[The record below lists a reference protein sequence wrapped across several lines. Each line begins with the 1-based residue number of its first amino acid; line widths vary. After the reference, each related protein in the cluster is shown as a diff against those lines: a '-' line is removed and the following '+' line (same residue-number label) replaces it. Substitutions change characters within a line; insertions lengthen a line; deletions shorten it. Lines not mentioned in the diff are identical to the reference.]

1 MKKLSIIIPVFNEE
15 KTIEKVINT
24 VWQQPLEN
32 WEREIIV
39 VNDCSTDNTGKILD
53 DLKNKVDFILLKHQ
67 KNSGKGTAIKTALPR
82 ITGDYTV
89 VQDGDLEYDPA
100 DWPKMLKEL
109 ENPKIKVVFGSREM
123 NSKRRRY
130 FHYVLGVRFLT
141 FLTNRLFGGNLTDI
155 YTCYKLIPS
164 ELIKSLN
171 LSSSGFEIEAEITTK
186 ILKRGI
192 KIKEV
197 PINYLPR
204 SFKEG
209 KKIRIYDG
217 LIGVWTILTK

>member
-1 MKKLSIIIPVFNEE
+1 MKKLSVIIPVFNEE
-15 KTIEKVINT
+15 RTIEKVINT

-32 WEREIIV
+32 WEKEIIV

-53 DLKNKVDFILLKHQ
+53 DLKNKFDFILLKHQ

-82 ITGDYTV
+82 ITGDYV
-89 VQDGDLEYDPA
+89 IVQDGDLEYDPS
-100 DWPKMLKEL
+100 DWPRMLKEL
-109 ENPKIKVVFGSREM
+109 ENPEIKVVFGSREM
-123 NSKRRRY
+123 NSKRRGY

-171 LSSSGFEIEAEITTK
+171 LSSPGFEIEAEITTK

-217 LIGVWTILTK
+217 LIGIWTILTK

>member
-1 MKKLSIIIPVFNEE
+1 MKKLSVIIPVFNEE

-32 WEREIIV
+32 WEKEIIV

-53 DLKNKVDFILLKHQ
+53 DLKNKFDFILLKHQ
-67 KNSGKGTAIKTALPR
+67 KNSGKGTAIKTALSR
-82 ITGDYTV
+82 ATGGYV
-89 VQDGDLEYDPA
+89 IVQDADLEYNPA

-123 NSKRRRY
+123 NSKRRGY

-155 YTCYKLIPS
+155 YTCYKLISS

-197 PINYLPR
+197 PINYFPR

>member
-1 MKKLSIIIPVFNEE
+1 MKKLSVIIPVFNEE

-32 WEREIIV
+32 WEKEIIV
-39 VNDCSTDNTGKILD
+39 VNDCSTDNTEKILD
-53 DLKNKVDFILLKHQ
+53 DLKNKFDFILLKHQ

-82 ITGDYTV
+82 AAGGYVI
-89 VQDGDLEYDPA
+89 VQDADLEYDPA

-123 NSKRRRY
+123 NSKRRGY

-197 PINYLPR
+197 PINYFPR